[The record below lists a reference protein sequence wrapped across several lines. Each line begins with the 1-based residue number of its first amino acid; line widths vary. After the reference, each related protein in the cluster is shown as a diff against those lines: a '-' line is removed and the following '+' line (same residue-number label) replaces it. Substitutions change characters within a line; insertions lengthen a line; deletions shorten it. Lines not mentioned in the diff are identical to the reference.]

1 MLDIRD
7 IRILLKTRMYGV
19 HSCVPD
25 LHASYEGAVVKI
37 YGDPCAPQRFTLLG
51 QAKRAKLERD
61 RLSGLPF
68 DKLRDR
74 RGGRGLRDREK
85 EAQGGALRQALRQA

>member
-7 IRILLKTRMYGV
+7 IRIFLKTRMYGV

-74 RGGRGLRDREK
+74 RGGRVT
-85 EAQGGALRQALRQA
+85 QGP